1 MRTYDELLED
11 YKDCELQRENL
22 ILENEDLKHRI
33 SKALNLN
40 RNIDEYKKEV
50 FQEILNDIL
59 RGID

>member
-1 MRTYDELLED
+1 MRTYDELLEE